1 MSRRG
6 YAIDLTS
13 LAHAVADVISK
24 CKAAYPVWRAI
35 RRYRTCGRREDAL
48 AGIGAN
54 IGHVVVLDEVV
65 VSELV

>member
-13 LAHAVADVISK
+13 LAHAVADLISK
-24 CKAAYPVWRAI
+24 RNAVYPVWRAI
-35 RRYRTCGRREDAL
+35 WRYCACGRRENAL

-54 IGHVVVLDEVV
+54 IGHIV
-65 VSELV
+65 VSEPV